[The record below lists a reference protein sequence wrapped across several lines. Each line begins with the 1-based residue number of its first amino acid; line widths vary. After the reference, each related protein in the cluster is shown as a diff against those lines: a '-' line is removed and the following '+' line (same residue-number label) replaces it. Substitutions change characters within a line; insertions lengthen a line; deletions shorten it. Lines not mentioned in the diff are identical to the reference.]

1 MEQQNTR
8 LRNAGF
14 ATFFFSGI
22 CAISAGVV
30 VSLLQERYG
39 FAYGMTGTLL
49 SLMSVGNLLAGL
61 LMGML
66 PSALGMKR
74 SVLLLTIGYAAGY
87 AVMGLTGA
95 VALLAAA
102 FFVVGI
108 AKGSVINTCTILVS
122 DHSADRTRGMN
133 LMHSCYAC
141 GALLCPFLI
150 AAAGR
155 VSTGLAL
162 LVLAALGVIVWLI
175 YLTTPMGGQG
185 STKSKT
191 GKKIDWSFLH
201 SVQFWLLTGLLFC
214 QNAAEQSVTGWMVTY
229 FKGSGIITGALAAYT
244 VTVMWGATLV
254 ARLLIAFV
262 FPFKQPRKAMVV
274 MGVGC
279 TIFYFFLMQAHT
291 QGAAILLLFAFAF
304 AMAGMNPTAVASAGK
319 MTSVTSMGIML
330 PAASSGA
337 ILMPWIIGRV
347 AERAGLAV
355 GMACNIVPCIG
366 LVLFAILVARMP
378 EEN

>member
-74 SVLLLTIGYAAGY
+74 SVLLLTIGYAVGY

-95 VALLAAA
+95 VVLLAAA

-141 GALLCPFLI
+141 GALLCRFLI
-150 AAAGR
+150 AAA
-155 VSTGLAL
+155 
-162 LVLAALGVIVWLI
+162 
-175 YLTTPMGGQG
+175 
-185 STKSKT
+185 
-191 GKKIDWSFLH
+191 
-201 SVQFWLLTGLLFC
+201 LLT
-214 QNAAEQSVTGWMVTY
+214 V
-229 FKGSGIITGALAAYT
+229 
-244 VTVMWGATLV
+244 ATMYPYLKH
-254 ARLLIAFV
+254 RI
-262 FPFKQPRKAMVV
+262 PEIR
-274 MGVGC
+274 
-279 TIFYFFLMQAHT
+279 
-291 QGAAILLLFAFAF
+291 
-304 AMAGMNPTAVASAGK
+304 
-319 MTSVTSMGIML
+319 
-330 PAASSGA
+330 
-337 ILMPWIIGRV
+337 
-347 AERAGLAV
+347 
-355 GMACNIVPCIG
+355 
-366 LVLFAILVARMP
+366 
-378 EEN
+378 EENAISGTDAQHASVGRARGDKTRGGR

>member
-141 GALLCPFLI
+141 GALLCPLPHCGGSPGKHR
-150 AAAGR
+150 AG
-155 VSTGLAL
+155 GLSA
-162 LVLAALGVIVWLI
+162 
-175 YLTTPMGGQG
+175 G
-185 STKSKT
+185 SR
-191 GKKIDWSFLH
+191 GP
-201 SVQFWLLTGLLFC
+201 C
-214 QNAAEQSVTGWMVTY
+214 
-229 FKGSGIITGALAAYT
+229 ALA
-244 VTVMWGATLV
+244 
-254 ARLLIAFV
+254 
-262 FPFKQPRKAMVV
+262 
-274 MGVGC
+274 GVR
-279 TIFYFFLMQAHT
+279 FY
-291 QGAAILLLFAFAF
+291 
-304 AMAGMNPTAVASAGK
+304 
-319 MTSVTSMGIML
+319 
-330 PAASSGA
+330 PAA
-337 ILMPWIIGRV
+337 RRQ
-347 AERAGLAV
+347 E
-355 GMACNIVPCIG
+355 
-366 LVLFAILVARMP
+366 
-378 EEN
+378 